1 MTLSRRLRRRAA
13 WAVPAVA
20 VAAVVAAPTL
30 LPLSVSATDAPN
42 LPARTAPQLLAAV
55 ESSSTQALSGEIVA
69 TARLGLPQ
77 LPGPGSGGTFDWQSL
92 VTGSNTVRVWVD
104 GPQRQRLALLGQL
117 AESDVVRNGRDVWTY
132 ESGTQAVSHALLPDG
147 AAKAKPATPPATALT
162 PQQAADQALA
172 AIDPTTS
179 VTVDPTQRVAGRDAY
194 TLVLTPKDST
204 TLVRKVAIAV
214 DSTTS
219 VPLRVQVY
227 GTDPA
232 KAAFETGFTRVDFAR
247 PAASVFAFTPPK
259 GATVTERP
267 LPAAPGKPDSAA
279 AKADAGAR
287 PTVVGSGWSAVAVLP
302 APTAGTP
309 APTGQSARLLEQL
322 TTPLPDGSRV
332 LRSSLLSVLFAKDGR
347 VLVGAVSPQVL
358 QKAAG

>member
-1 MTLSRRLRRRAA
+1 MTVSRRLRRRAA
-13 WAVPAVA
+13 WAVPAAVIAA
-20 VAAVVAAPTL
+20 VAAAPTL

-42 LPARTAPQLLAAV
+42 LPAKTAAQLLAAV
-55 ESSSTQALSGEIVA
+55 ESSDTQALSGEIVA
-69 TARLGLPQ
+69 TARLGLPE
-77 LPGPGSGGTFDWQSL
+77 LPRTGSSGTFDWQSL
-92 VTGSNTVRVWVD
+92 VTGSHTVRVWLD

-132 ESGTQAVSHALLPDG
+132 ESGTQQVTHALLPDR
-147 AAKAKPATPPATALT
+147 AAKAQPTTPPATSLT

-172 AIDPTTS
+172 AIDPTTA

-194 TLVLTPKDST
+194 TLVLSPKDST
-204 TLVRKVAIAV
+204 TLVRKVSIAV

-232 KAAFETGFTRVDFAR
+232 KAAFETGFTRVEFAR
-247 PAASVFAFTPPK
+247 PAASVFSFTPPK
-259 GATVTERP
+259 GATVTERQ
-267 LPAAPGKPDSAA
+267 LPASTGKPEGGQPAEAA
-279 AKADAGAR
+279 AR

-302 APTAGTP
+302 APAAGSP
-309 APTGQSARLLEQL
+309 APAGQSARLLEQL

-347 VLVGAVSPQVL
+347 VLVGAVSPEVL
-358 QKAAG
+358 QQAAG